1 MMSRKRLPDRRHSE
15 ILELE
20 LHGLRY
26 TGALLRDA
34 QGCAPTPLGAAIDHI
49 TAIQKEP
56 RYAKQQQRLQK
67 FLREQ
72 ESPPG
77 RSQAEQTKQESVMN
91 EVVKP
96 PLDGF
101 WAFEDATEGDD
112 SPANRLIQGQ
122 LVKFTNEA
130 TWVARNG
137 EELSRTLELVA
148 VNVARVVQKWKD
160 EQPTETIILEPGQK
174 FPDLEKF
181 NDAVP
186 KSEWRE
192 GPDGKLRG
200 PWQAQYLVYLLNAET
215 VDRYTYVTATT
226 GGGIAVRDLVD
237 RTRWMRKFR
246 GANVYAVV
254 TLSDTFMP
262 TRYGGRQRPQ
272 FLVKR
277 WARLS
282 DGGTMLPATEQPT
295 LAAPQAV
302 EPPTP
307 KEEMSDDIPF

>member
-1 MMSRKRLPDRRHSE
+1 
-15 ILELE
+15 
-20 LHGLRY
+20 
-26 TGALLRDA
+26 
-34 QGCAPTPLGAAIDHI
+34 
-49 TAIQKEP
+49 
-56 RYAKQQQRLQK
+56 
-67 FLREQ
+67 
-72 ESPPG
+72 
-77 RSQAEQTKQESVMN
+77 MN

-101 WAFEDATEGDD
+101 WAFEDATEGGD

-130 TWVARNG
+130 KWVARNG
-137 EELSRTLELVA
+137 EELSSTLELVA
-148 VNVARVVQKWKD
+148 VNVTRVVQKWKD
-160 EQPTETIILEPGQK
+160 EQPIETIILAPGQR
-174 FPDLEKF
+174 FPDLEKL

-237 RTRWMRKFR
+237 RTRWMRKVR

-262 TRYGGRQRPQ
+262 TRFGGRQRPQ
-272 FLVKR
+272 FLVSR
-277 WARLS
+277 WVRLS
-282 DGGTMLPATEQPT
+282 EGGTMLPATEQPT

-302 EPPTP
+302 ESPTP